1 MQTPSDFAT
10 SLSSAS
16 RQASRFTSSRASL
29 LRGLSRFGSAV
40 RHARSDRH
48 SRRRSWWRLPQN
60 RSPRATH
67 AAGFSAHSLRPMV
80 PALTARRLVATRVPI
95 DPDKGVPDLV
105 RQLTDDSKRLLGD
118 EVRLA
123 KLETAESLH
132 HAGRGA
138 LWLGLAFG
146 VGVVMLVAFTLFF
159 ATLFGRIANG

>member
-1 MQTPSDFAT
+1 M
-10 SLSSAS
+10 
-16 RQASRFTSSRASL
+16 
-29 LRGLSRFGSAV
+29 
-40 RHARSDRH
+40 
-48 SRRRSWWRLPQN
+48 
-60 RSPRATH
+60 
-67 AAGFSAHSLRPMV
+67 
-80 PALTARRLVATRVPI
+80 ATRVPI

-159 ATLFGRIANG
+159 ATLFGRIANGHYWVGAVLTAAIEIAAGLWLVQRGLTDLKSAPVTFPDTRSTLKLSRD

>member
-1 MQTPSDFAT
+1 
-10 SLSSAS
+10 
-16 RQASRFTSSRASL
+16 
-29 LRGLSRFGSAV
+29 
-40 RHARSDRH
+40 
-48 SRRRSWWRLPQN
+48 
-60 RSPRATH
+60 
-67 AAGFSAHSLRPMV
+67 MV
-80 PALTARRLVATRVPI
+80 PALTARSLVATRVPI

-159 ATLFGRIANG
+159 ATLLGRIANGHYWVGAVLTAAIEIAAGLWLVQRGLTDLKRAPVTFPDTRSTLKLSRD